1 MRVNNLF
8 ARRAAPASI
17 VEPAA
22 QDVAANADPADD
34 VKSEKDLESND
45 AIRPPSLPHHLESDV
60 PHGLDGLTDASAQ
73 PGVKQAAAMTQV
85 WTKTSLVIAYTFM
98 FGLYM
103 VNAFQS
109 SITSNLSA
117 FVTSDF
123 ESHSLL
129 PVIAIVSNVM
139 SAATYMVVAKVLNLW
154 DRSIGL
160 AVMTMFATLG
170 LILSATCKDI
180 GTYCASQVFY
190 GIGFAGM
197 IFCVDVITADTSSLK
212 SRGLAFA
219 FTSSPYII
227 TAYAGSKASEH
238 FAATNWRWG
247 FGIFAIVLPFVALP
261 LLVTLQYNKRKA
273 AKQGLVEIKEKSG
286 RTFIQSIVYYVIEF
300 DVLGIFLIAGGLVL
314 FLLPFSII
322 QQYGDSW
329 RSPGFIAMV
338 IIGFFTLVSFGLA
351 EKYVAR
357 KPFIPWELL
366 TDRTVLGA
374 CLIDFVYQI
383 SHYCWS
389 DYFQSFLL
397 VVFDV
402 SVAEAGYINSIFDVV
417 NGVWLFGVGLL
428 IRRTGRFRWLLMM
441 SVPLLV
447 LFQGLMIYFRRP
459 GQSVGYVIMC
469 QVFLAFGGGAIIIC
483 EQVAVLAVSTQNNNA
498 AMLALLGLFGNV
510 GGAVGSAVSGAIWT
524 NTLPDA
530 LQKYLPAEA
539 LPDWQEIYDS
549 IDVQLSY
556 PVGDPVRTAIQ
567 AAYGDAQSRMV
578 IAGTAITTLAFGTIL
593 LIKNIKLTDL
603 EQVKGVLF

>member
-1 MRVNNLF
+1 MRSSFFSFV
-8 ARRAAPASI
+8 RRAPTST
-17 VEPAA
+17 VED
-22 QDVAANADPADD
+22 QVVAADPSADD
-34 VKSEKDLESND
+34 VKSEKDLESSNE
-45 AIRPPSLPHHLESDV
+45 PVHPSTLPHSDV
-60 PHGLDGLTDASAQ
+60 PQAHGLDGLTDANAQ
-73 PGVKQAAAMTQV
+73 PGVKQAAAITQV
-85 WTKTSLVIAYTFM
+85 WTKTSLVIAYIFM

-123 ESHSLL
+123 QSHSLL

-154 DRSIGL
+154 DRSVGL

-190 GIGFAGM
+190 GIGFSGM

-212 SRGLAFA
+212 SRGLAYA

-238 FAATNWRWG
+238 FAETNWRWG
-247 FGIFAIVLPFVALP
+247 FGIFAIVLPFVAMP
-261 LLVTLQYNKRKA
+261 LLATLQYNKHKA
-273 AKQGLVEIKEKSG
+273 AKIGLVVERESSG
-286 RTFIQSIVYYVIEF
+286 RTLMQSIVYYIVEF
-300 DVLGIFLIAGGLVL
+300 DILGIFLIAGGLVL

-322 QQYGDSW
+322 EQYGDSW

-338 IIGFFTLVSFGLA
+338 IIGFFTLVAFGLV
-351 EKYVAR
+351 EKYVAP

-366 TDRTVLGA
+366 TNRTVLGA
-374 CLIDFVYQI
+374 CLIDFTYQI
-383 SHYCWS
+383 SYYCWD
-389 DYFQSFLL
+389 DYYSSFLMI
-397 VVFDV
+397 VFDTSV
-402 SVAEAGYINSIFDVV
+402 SEAGYIASIFDVV
-417 NGVWLFGVGLL
+417 NGVWLIGVGLL
-428 IRRTGRFRWLLMM
+428 IRRTGRFRWLLMW
-441 SVPLLV
+441 SVPLFM

-459 GQSVGYVIMC
+459 GMSIGYIVMC
-469 QVFLAFGGGAIIIC
+469 QVFMAIGGGAIIIC
-483 EQVAVLAVSTQNNNA
+483 EQVAVLAASTQNNNA
-498 AMLALLGLFGNV
+498 AMLALLGLFGYV

-524 NTLPDA
+524 NTLPGA
-530 LQKYLPAEA
+530 LQKYLPEDA
-539 LPDWQEIYDS
+539 LADWEDIYND

-567 AAYGDAQSRMV
+567 EAYGDAQSRML
-578 IAGTAITTLAFGTIL
+578 IAGTSIMALALGFVF
-593 LIKNIKLTDL
+593 LIKNIKLSDL